1 MSYYN
6 ASSPSM
12 LERIIAAASYL
23 TMGFVG
29 FVWLIIAVFTKKVL
43 RPFLRYHVYQS
54 IFLSIIYFLLSTFIS
69 LLFGILGYIP
79 FLRRL
84 VGMIA
89 FFFNVPIFGH
99 LSLISALILMLIL
112 YLAISAFMEKY
123 SYIPWVSDVINY
135 NVRR

>member
-1 MSYYN
+1 MNYYN
-6 ASSPSM
+6 TSSPSL
-12 LERIIAAASYL
+12 LEKIIAAASYL

-29 FVWLIIAVFTKKVL
+29 FVWLILAVFTKNTL

-54 IFLSIIYFLLSTFIS
+54 IFLSLVYFLLSTFIS
-69 LLFGILGYIP
+69 LLFSILGYIP
-79 FLRRL
+79 FLKRL
-84 VGMIA
+84 VGIIT

-99 LSLISALILMLIL
+99 LSLISALILALIL
-112 YLAISAFMEKY
+112 YLAIGAFMEKY

>member
-6 ASSPSM
+6 ASSPSV
-12 LERIIAAASYL
+12 LEKIIASASYL

-29 FVWLIIAVFTKKVL
+29 FIWLILAVFTKNTL

-54 IFLSIIYFLLSTFIS
+54 VFLSIIYFLLSTFIS

-79 FLRRL
+79 FLKKL

-89 FFFNVPIFGH
+89 FFFNVPVIGH
-99 LSLISALILMLIL
+99 LSLISALIMTLIL
-112 YLAISAFMEKY
+112 YLAISSFTGKF

>member
-6 ASSPSM
+6 TSSPSM
-12 LERIIAAASYL
+12 LEKIIASASYL

-29 FVWLIIAVFTKKVL
+29 FIWLIIAVFTKNTL

-54 IFLSIIYFLLSTFIS
+54 IFLSIIYFLISTFIA

-79 FLRRL
+79 FLRKL
-84 VGMIA
+84 IGMIT
-89 FFFNVPIFGH
+89 FFFNVPIIGH
-99 LSLISALILMLIL
+99 LSLISALIFALIW

-135 NVRR
+135 NIRR